1 MNTAPKMI
9 FVSRHE
15 PTTSQVA
22 LASKAGFQLVH
33 VGDVDAFAA
42 DLADQLHA
50 LASEHGAAGVACV
63 HPLVAMEAMALTAP
77 DQSSMWF
84 RESVAVGV
92 FANESRGGEF
102 VASGLTTYT
111 MNYAVEESAWSTPT
125 RKTFKL
131 D

>member
-33 VGDVDAFAA
+33 VGDADAFAA

-50 LASEHGAAGVACV
+50 LASEHEAHGVACV
-63 HPLVAMEAMALTAP
+63 HPLVALEAISLVSP
-77 DQSSMWF
+77 LQLSPWF

-111 MNYAVEESAWSTPT
+111 MNYAVEEAGWSTPT
-125 RKTFKL
+125 RKTFNL